1 MAQAQIDAQ
10 FSLAELVEQLVAAR
24 TGGRIRDLR
33 VDVEDRG
40 VVLSGRTATYYNKQL
55 ATHAVLDQLDGV
67 SLSNEIEV
75 R

>member
-1 MAQAQIDAQ
+1 MTQAQLDAQ
-10 FSLAELVEQLVAAR
+10 LSLAELIEQLVAAR

-33 VDVEDRG
+33 VDVADREI
-40 VVLSGRTATYYNKQL
+40 VLSGTTSTYYNKQL
-55 ATHAVLDQLDGV
+55 ATHAVLDRLEGL

>member
-1 MAQAQIDAQ
+1 MSQAQIDAQ
-10 FSLAELVEQLVAAR
+10 LSLAELVEQLIAAR

-33 VDVEDRG
+33 VDVEERG
-40 VVLSGRTATYYNKQL
+40 VVLSGRTSTYYNKQL
-55 ATHAVLDQLDGV
+55 ATHAVLDQLEGV

>member
-1 MAQAQIDAQ
+1 MSQAQIDAQ
-10 FSLAELVEQLVAAR
+10 LSLAELVEQLVGVR

-33 VDVEDRG
+33 VDVEERG
-40 VVLSGRTATYYNKQL
+40 VVLSGRTSTYYNKQL
-55 ATHAVLDQLDGV
+55 ATHAVLDRLEGV